1 MHRIGRLTLLAT
13 LLLTA
18 AGCSSPAANAKAAAT
33 VEIRSFQF
41 APAVL
46 EVVRGTIVTWTNRD
60 DILHTATA
68 GVATKKDDLGTY
80 ERKANGVFDA
90 CAMRCIGRGL
100 RSQSTDTPP
109 RYTVYGCKRR
119 HAPRFGWGH
128 RH

>member
-80 ERKANGVFDA
+80 ERKANGVFD
-90 CAMRCIGRGL
+90 GRMDGAATTY
-100 RSQSTDTPP
+100 SFTFNETGEFSYFCD
-109 RYTVYGCKRR
+109 R
-119 HAPRFGWGH
+119 HAHMTGKVVVR
-128 RH
+128 